1 VSAAAAEP
9 SLPKPVS
16 ELRSAVNWARPAA
29 PGAGRLVVESVRDGA
44 SEAPADHAQANAVLA
59 ANGAPRPARSEAAD
73 AARDQR
79 LERLLAECARGDR
92 AAFADLYRATSGML
106 FAVAVRLLRRRD
118 QAEEILQDCY
128 LSIWNNAGIYS
139 RARSAPLTWMIA
151 IVRNRCF
158 DVLRR
163 SPVEVALEADENGED
178 LLEKLEADEP
188 NPLERLC
195 AVADADAIARC
206 LALLGSE
213 QRQAI
218 VLAFYEGL
226 SRWELA
232 ARLGR
237 PVGTV
242 KTWIR
247 RGLERLRACLEE
259 T

>member
-1 VSAAAAEP
+1 VSDLRPTVKWAHPA
-9 SLPKPVS
+9 SLGTGRRVLS
-16 ELRSAVNWARPAA
+16 FVRRPA
-29 PGAGRLVVESVRDGA
+29 P
-44 SEAPADHAQANAVLA
+44 EAPADCDQASAVPA
-59 ANGAPRPARSEAAD
+59 PNGVQRRANPRAGDAERDRHLEA
-73 AARDQR
+73 
-79 LERLLAECARGDR
+79 LLAECARGDS
-92 AAFADLYRATSGML
+92 AAFAELYRATSGML

-118 QAEEILQDCY
+118 QAEEVLQDCY
-128 LSIWNNAGIYS
+128 LSIWNSAGGYS
-139 RARSAPLTWMIA
+139 RALSAPMTWMTA
-151 IVRNRCF
+151 IVRNRCL

-163 SPVEVALEADENGED
+163 PVVEVTLEPDEDGED
-178 LLEKLEADEP
+178 PLEKLEADGP
-188 NPLERLC
+188 NPFERLC
-195 AVADADAIARC
+195 AIADAEAIARC
-206 LALLGSE
+206 LARLQPE

-247 RGLERLRACLEE
+247 RGLERLRACLEG